1 MGWQSTGLQCFS
13 DWFRVVFVSV
23 GVENA
28 TKMIMICW
36 SLWYNRNLIVWEHK
50 FKSPQQVY
58 SLSMRYL
65 QEWRAAATP
74 LVQQNGSNVSSRS
87 WQRPDSSLGFIG
99 IGVVVRDENVIDDCK
114 SIIFNIDSIICYNI
128 YRFIDIV
135 SGVGI

>member
-1 MGWQSTGLQCFS
+1 MKHRKKYKCVNVHFARSVWILSDMGWQSTGLQCFS

-87 WQRPDSSLGFIG
+87 WQRPDSRLH
-99 IGVVVRDENVIDDCK
+99 
-114 SIIFNIDSIICYNI
+114 
-128 YRFIDIV
+128 
-135 SGVGI
+135 

>member
-65 QEWRAAATP
+65 QEWRAAAFNRMAAMF
-74 LVQQNGSNVSSRS
+74 LVRPGNVLTQGCIKLNVNASVG
-87 WQRPDSSLGFIG
+87 SSLGFIG
-99 IGVVVRDENVIDDCK
+99 IGVVVRDEN
-114 SIIFNIDSIICYNI
+114 
-128 YRFIDIV
+128 
-135 SGVGI
+135 GVFVAAQP